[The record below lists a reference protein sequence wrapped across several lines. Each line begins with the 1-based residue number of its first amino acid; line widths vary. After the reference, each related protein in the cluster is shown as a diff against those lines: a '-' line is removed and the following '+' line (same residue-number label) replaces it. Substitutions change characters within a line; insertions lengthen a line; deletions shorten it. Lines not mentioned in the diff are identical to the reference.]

1 MIDDNKSAVPRQVNI
16 DNLTA
21 IDDTPSEDRTAP
33 QRNKHF
39 SASSCICSGTGGQN
53 TTCLRDGYIY
63 ARR

>member
-1 MIDDNKSAVPRQVNI
+1 MIDDNKSAVPRPVNI

-39 SASSCICSGTGGQN
+39 SASSCMQWYGRAEYNMS
-53 TTCLRDGYIY
+53 
-63 ARR
+63 